1 VFENATHDDH
11 GMGDGA
17 YLFDPQGDIRASMIY
32 PCRVSCTDPAQGQIT
47 MEANPRVPEVVLVKN
62 NATWPIDLENYE
74 LKTTPYS
81 YAFPPGSVLN
91 PGESMRV
98 FTQGDPDED
107 TQFEKHWGMT
117 GQILTNTG
125 GSVSVVTYT
134 DLTLACT
141 AWGSKSC

>member
-1 VFENATHDDH
+1 MQV
-11 GMGDGA
+11 
-17 YLFDPQGDIRASMIY
+17 DPRG
-32 PCRVSCTDPAQGQIT
+32 
-47 MEANPRVPEVVLVKN
+47 NEVVLIKN

-74 LKTTPYS
+74 LKSKPFR

-125 GSVSVVTYT
+125 GAVSVVTYT
-134 DLTLACT
+134 DITLACT